1 MSFGQS
7 QTPLQFTKLKS
18 IDIAWMLL
26 KHLWSVNVGRNS
38 LQKHELLRDF
48 KDTDY
53 IMTFCINDFM
63 FSFEIYIYFPELS
76 SGMNLLSQACHNII
90 KQCTF
95 IPVGLENI
103 AMGCPNLV
111 QVDLD

>member
-1 MSFGQS
+1 M
-7 QTPLQFTKLKS
+7 
-18 IDIAWMLL
+18 
-26 KHLWSVNVGRNS
+26 GRNS